1 MTTTP
6 TSNQVCARC
15 LKTYGE
21 HYGKHCHP
29 APVNG
34 FQPSPQFML
43 LEPYIATVARG
54 MPARG
59 VAAPVKKPSGQVPPF
74 RPTTQ
79 EPTQSADDTQVGGT
93 HYKDMAMQPWTV
105 MQAVLTP
112 EEFRGFLKGNLI
124 KYAMRAGVSG
134 SDDAGKAGHYQQKL
148 KEVAP

>member
-21 HYGKHCHP
+21 HHGKHCHP

-59 VAAPVKKPSGQVPPF
+59 VAAPVKKLSDCYVAPEKAQP
-74 RPTTQ
+74 
-79 EPTQSADDTQVGGT
+79 QSADDTQVGGT
-93 HYKDMAMQPWTV
+93 HYKDMGVQPWTV